1 MMDENSGAGAA
12 LRDAVSYS
20 RRVFLYAGI
29 FGLFINLL
37 VLAGPL
43 YMLQIY
49 DRVLQSGS
57 VPTLVALTV
66 LVGGLYI
73 TLGILDWL
81 RQVIFTEAGSRFE
94 ETLSRPAMDTVI
106 RAHLR
111 DPGQPAGRTLGSL
124 RVLRQFFAGQTLPA
138 LFDLPFSILFFLVLF
153 LMHWAYGVW
162 AVFGAIVLFAL
173 ALLNRR
179 LSSERVE
186 RSEELDRASQR
197 QSSEIANNVEVMEAM
212 GMRAPLLARWET
224 LIDQADES
232 LRRSN
237 VTIGAFAAGTKVFRL
252 FLQSAILGLGAYLTI
267 IGQSTAGAM
276 IAASILMG
284 RAIGPIQQ
292 VVGQWRSIVSAHDSW
307 RQLRGVLED
316 LEPRDE
322 PMALPPIKGRLQVQN
337 VYAAPPNVND
347 NTLRAIDFDLEPGEV
362 LGLLGR
368 SASGK
373 SSLARVMVGL
383 WPTRHGTVRIDGAE
397 LAGFSREQL
406 GPQIGYLPQHVELLS
421 GSVIENISRFD
432 PEMTPEKVLAAAEAA
447 GCHDMILGLN
457 EGYATQVGSGGVY
470 ISSGQRQRIGL
481 ARALYGEPN
490 FVVLD
495 EPNANLDTAGDQAM
509 LNALERLK
517 ARGATTVI
525 IAHRPNAIVHCD
537 KLLVLEAGE
546 VKAFGGREE
555 ILPKIMPKGAVPV
568 TSRPDPKR
576 AADEMGGS

>member
-1 MMDENSGAGAA
+1 MAESPGSGGA
-12 LRDAVSYS
+12 LQDAVAHA
-20 RRVFLYAGI
+20 RRVFLQAGI

-57 VPTLVALTV
+57 VPTLVALTI

-94 ETLSRPAMDTVI
+94 ETLSRPAMDSVI
-106 RAHLR
+106 QAQLR
-111 DPGQPAGRTLGSL
+111 DPGQPARRTLNSL
-124 RVLRQFFAGQTLPA
+124 RVLRHFFAGQTLPA

-162 AVFGAIVLFAL
+162 AVFGAIVLFGL

-179 LSSERVE
+179 MSSERVE
-186 RSEELDRASQR
+186 RTEELERASQHH
-197 QSSEIANNVEVMEAM
+197 SSEIANNVEVMEAM
-212 GMRAPLLARWET
+212 GMRRPLLARWET

-237 VTIGAFAAGTKVFRL
+237 ATIGAFAAGTKVFRL

-284 RAIGPIQQ
+284 RAIGPILQ
-292 VVGQWRSIVSAHDSW
+292 VVGQWRSIVSARESW
-307 RQLRGVLED
+307 RQLRGVLE
-316 LEPRDE
+316 EIETRDE
-322 PMALPPIKGRLQVQN
+322 PMALPPVKGRLQVQN
-337 VYAAPPNVND
+337 VYAAPPNLNE
-347 NTLRAIDFDLEPGEV
+347 NTLRAISFDLEPGEV

-383 WPTRHGTVRIDGAE
+383 WPTRHGSVRIDGAE
-397 LAGFSREQL
+397 LAGFSREQI

-421 GSVIENISRFD
+421 GSVMENISRFD
-432 PEMTPEKVLAAAEAA
+432 PEAAPNGVLAAAEAA
-447 GCHDMILGLN
+447 GCHDMILGLV
-457 EGYATQVGSGGVY
+457 EGYGTQVGAGGIY
-470 ISSGQRQRIGL
+470 LSSGQRQRIGL
-481 ARALYGEPN
+481 ARALYGAPN

-495 EPNANLDTAGDQAM
+495 EPNANLDTAGDQAL
-509 LNALERLK
+509 LNAIEQLK
-517 ARGATTVI
+517 ARAATTII

-537 KLLVLEAGE
+537 KLLVLEEGE
-546 VKAFGGREE
+546 VKAFGDRED

-568 TSRPDPKR
+568 SPRQDSKR
-576 AADEMGGS
+576 AANEAEGS